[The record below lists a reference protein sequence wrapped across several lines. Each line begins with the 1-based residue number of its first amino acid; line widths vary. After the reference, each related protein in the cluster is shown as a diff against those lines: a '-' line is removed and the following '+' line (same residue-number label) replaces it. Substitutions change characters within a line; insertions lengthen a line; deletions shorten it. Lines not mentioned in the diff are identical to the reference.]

1 MLRQN
6 HFTYLILITA
16 ALIAL
21 FLYNPWL
28 LYFQNDDL
36 VHIPLSRDGV
46 LLQHNTFRPI
56 CDISIMIDYR
66 LWNRN
71 AWGYHLT
78 NLVLHATNSILVFVA
93 SKKIFKKYK
102 LRGDINLKA
111 TAIAVLFWI
120 YMNHAEAVFWILGR
134 SAMLGMVFFLCSSLL
149 YFQRKSTLSF
159 ALSILFS
166 ILAWLSYESAWI
178 ILFVFLL
185 ISYMDIGNGISKWRR
200 EKNYLLLVITAFAV
214 YLGFRFY
221 FTGAVTGLYESG
233 GVINADILFFV
244 GNVARLAIRS
254 WLPPFQDQRILIA
267 AFVVLIV
274 LITFVIMKLKDQKAK
289 RAAIIFLFLWSVSLL
304 PYITLG
310 VDTKGVESERFLYMP
325 SFFICIVL
333 AIIIFQWRRL
343 VRTAAITA
351 ICTISLLVLSYHAK
365 QYRFAGSVVKNTI
378 NVIDSLHDKT
388 RLIADRVPQEN
399 FGALIFRA
407 GFPEGVNWLKNPST
421 FDTVI
426 VLSQSHV
433 DLPLRK
439 NYPGVYSHDISLI
452 PDTTIRRHFSANA
465 AYLLY
470 TDSSITII
478 TSADGRE

>member
-1 MLRQN
+1 MLKQN

-28 LYFQNDDL
+28 LYFQNDDM

-56 CDISIMIDYR
+56 CDISIMIDYK
-66 LWNRN
+66 LWSKN
-71 AWGYHLT
+71 ASGYHLT
-78 NLVLHATNSILVFVA
+78 NLLLHTANSILTFIA
-93 SKKIFKKYK
+93 CKNIFKKYK

-134 SAMLGMVFFLCSSLL
+134 SAMLGMLFFLCACLAYL
-149 YFQRKSTLSF
+149 QRKSTLNFS
-159 ALSILFS
+159 LSMLFS

-178 ILFVFLL
+178 IPFVFLL

-200 EKNYLLLVITAFAV
+200 EKNYLLLIIAAFAL
-214 YLGFRFY
+214 YLGFRVY

-233 GVINADILFFV
+233 GVVNADILFFV
-244 GNVARLAIRS
+244 GNLARLAIRS

-267 AFVVLIV
+267 AFLILMVLIA
-274 LITFVIMKLKDQKAK
+274 LVIIKAKNQKAK
-289 RAAIIFLFLWSVSLL
+289 RAVIIFLFMWSVSLL

-333 AIIIFQWRRL
+333 ALIIFQWPHI
-343 VRTAAITA
+343 VSTAAISV
-351 ICTISLLVLSYHAK
+351 ICAVSLFVLSYHAK
-365 QYRFAGSVVKNTI
+365 QYRFAGNVVKNTI
-378 NVIDSLHDKT
+378 HVIDSLHNKT

-439 NYPGVYSHDISLI
+439 NYPGVYSHNVLLI
-452 PDTTIRRHFSANA
+452 PDTTIRNRFSVNDV
-465 AYLLY
+465 YFLY
-470 TDSSITII
+470 TDSALNII
-478 TSADGRE
+478 SR